1 MIASESCLLLLM
13 NPRICLK
20 ETNSSLSAS
29 LNCCVQ
35 ATVSDLVVA
44 IPQPTY
50 EVFLDS
56 NAKRI
61 IQENNTLT
69 LVTGFL
75 RRVDDIAAKS
85 EATRV
90 LTNLVKTVWVQ
101 NNNNELRMQVME
113 AHIMEP
119 IIELVRTSKFAV
131 LKNDGIMALTLIFSE
146 SSDSATTKKALSIIT
161 ADPPQPIM
169 ATQEEEGEE
178 QKEHESR
185 SFLQVLVDD
194 ICVENNEIP
203 VQIKCN
209 ACVLLCKVVESA
221 KKEDDLQ
228 VVESIKS
235 IASDRFESIQDNSDL
250 HKYATTLSK
259 ALQQ

>member
-1 MIASESCLLLLM
+1 ML
-13 NPRICLK
+13 
-20 ETNSSLSAS
+20 
-29 LNCCVQ
+29 
-35 ATVSDLVVA
+35 ATVSDTVVA
-44 IPQPTY
+44 VNSPHSHTHTQR
-50 EVFLDS
+50 LDN

-61 IQENNTLT
+61 IQENNTLS

-75 RRVDDIAAKS
+75 KRVDDVAAKS

-101 NNNNELRMQVME
+101 NNNNDLRMQVME
-113 AHIMEP
+113 AHILEP
-119 IIELVRTSKFAV
+119 IIELVRTSTFAV

-161 ADPPQPIM
+161 ADPPLPVI
-169 ATQEEEGEE
+169 ATQEQEEGEE

-185 SFLQVLVDD
+185 SFLQVLIDD
-194 ICVENNEIP
+194 ICVESNEIP

-221 KKEDDLQ
+221 KKQDDLQ
-228 VVESIKS
+228 VVESIKT
-235 IASDRFESIQDNSDL
+235 IASDRLERIQDNSDL
-250 HKYATTLSK
+250 RKYATTLIK
-259 ALQQ
+259 ALQQK

>member
-1 MIASESCLLLLM
+1 M
-13 NPRICLK
+13 
-20 ETNSSLSAS
+20 
-29 LNCCVQ
+29 Q
-35 ATVSDLVVA
+35 ATVSDLLVA

-50 EVFLDS
+50 EIFLDN

-61 IQENNTLT
+61 IQENNTLS

-75 RRVDDIAAKS
+75 KRVDDIAAKS

-131 LKNDGIMALTLIFSE
+131 LKNDGIMALTLLFSE
-146 SSDSATTKKALSIIT
+146 SSDNATTKKALSIIT

-169 ATQEEEGEE
+169 ATQEEEEEEGVE

-203 VQIKCN
+203 IQIKCN

-235 IASDRFESIQDNSDL
+235 IASDRLESIQDNSDL

>member
-1 MIASESCLLLLM
+1 M
-13 NPRICLK
+13 
-20 ETNSSLSAS
+20 
-29 LNCCVQ
+29 Q

-44 IPQPTY
+44 IPHPTY
-50 EVFLDS
+50 EIFLDN

-61 IQENNTLT
+61 IQENNTLS

-75 RRVDDIAAKS
+75 KRVDDIAAKS

-169 ATQEEEGEE
+169 ATQEEEEEGEE

-221 KKEDDLQ
+221 KKEDDSQ

-235 IASDRFESIQDNSDL
+235 IASDRLESIQDNSDL

>member
-1 MIASESCLLLLM
+1 M
-13 NPRICLK
+13 
-20 ETNSSLSAS
+20 
-29 LNCCVQ
+29 Q

-50 EVFLDS
+50 EVFLDN